1 MTSVLNGMGYQGGNP
16 LGNQIRSLQ
25 RELDNSKKDLQ
36 MLLDVLQEKNPEVYN
51 GYKTL
56 KETQATKLA
65 EERARAAEEAR
76 RAAMQ
81 NSFSMN
87 RR

>member
-1 MTSVLNGMGYQGGNP
+1 MTSVLNGMGYQGNNP
-16 LGNQIRSLQ
+16 IGNQIRNLQ

-51 GYKTL
+51 GYKSL
-56 KETQATKLA
+56 KDAQAAKLA

-76 RAAMQ
+76 RASMQ
-81 NSFSMN
+81 SNFMMN

>member
-1 MTSVLNGMGYQGGNP
+1 MTSVLNGMGYQGNNP
-16 LGNQIRSLQ
+16 IGNQIRNLQ

-36 MLLDVLQEKNPEVYN
+36 MLLEVLQEKNPEVYS
-51 GYKTL
+51 GYKSM
-56 KETQATKLA
+56 KEAQAAKLA
-65 EERARAAEEAR
+65 EERARAADEAR

>member
-1 MTSVLNGMGYQGGNP
+1 MTSVLNGMGYQGNNP
-16 LGNQIRSLQ
+16 IGNQIRSLQ

-36 MLLDVLQEKNPEVYN
+36 MLLDVLQEKSPEVYN
-51 GYKTL
+51 GYKSL
-56 KETQATKLA
+56 KDAQAAKLA
-65 EERARAAEEAR
+65 EERARAADEAR

-81 NSFSMN
+81 SSFSMN